1 MAFGAVLVALAV
13 ATTACEVPESEGG
26 KLAEAP
32 TTAPTSAPAAK
43 ASTKPGAAPS
53 TAPPAPAPKAVPY
66 SGRGDKVL
74 KLSIGDDPY
83 ALVITHRGSSNFA
96 VEQLDA
102 GGKMT
107 DLLVNA
113 IGSYA
118 GTVAVNFEDGEQT
131 AALKITADGSWTVKV
146 TPLALLR
153 KWDASKPITGKG
165 DDVFL
170 LTEAAFG
177 GLDSAKVTHRGSGN
191 FAVQT
196 YDADGDYDLAVN
208 EIGRYDGEIQVGDE
222 TLAVVVTADGAWS
235 FAKT

>member
-1 MAFGAVLVALAV
+1 MAFGAVLMALAV
-13 ATTACEVPESEGG
+13 ATTACEVPETEGG

-32 TTAPTSAPAAK
+32 TTVPSSAPAAK
-43 ASTKPGAAPS
+43 ASTKPGAAS
-53 TAPPAPAPKAVPY
+53 TTVPPAPKAVPY
-66 SGRGDKVL
+66 GGRGDKVL

-102 GGKMT
+102 GGKTT

-113 IGSYA
+113 IGRYA

-131 AALKITADGSWTVKV
+131 AALKITADGAWTVKV

-153 KWDASKPITGKG
+153 KWDASRPITGKG

-170 LTEAAFG
+170 LTDAAFG
-177 GLDSAKVTHRGSGN
+177 GLDSAKVTHRGAAN

-196 YDADGDYDLAVN
+196 YDADGGYDLAVN
-208 EIGRYDGEIQVGDE
+208 EIGNYEGEIQIGDD